1 VPNPSSSREALL
13 EQTFSLFWRH
23 LGWWI
28 LLLTPSAVSAVAV
41 YVLME
46 RAREVLLPDAPAP
59 VIAATTVMPEIAALA
74 WLLGGAIGSQV
85 IALRAA
91 ALRSAALGGDAG
103 AWPSITDVF
112 GQLAPRLAAVVA
124 TSVLV
129 TVHVAA
135 IGALGAGVAAALAA
149 LPLSVLPRWGV
160 SDGTARSIALLVL
173 LPLLVAG
180 AIPTFWWFG
189 RHALAIPV
197 AALEHVSPWAALRA
211 ARHATRGRLGSVLGL
226 FIVTSVFSNVFVLLS
241 RMVGSLGTLL
251 VAPDRFRPIFGEGPL
266 KSADGAIV
274 QLGATLL
281 AAFVTL
287 PLMLLPFG
295 VLTMAFYSQTQ
306 SRGAG
311 EREVGRTGGREN
323 GRTAGR

>member
-91 ALRSAALGGDAG
+91 ALRGGAA
-103 AWPSITDVF
+103 AWPSIGDVL
-112 GQLAPRLAAVVA
+112 GQLAPRFAPVVA

-135 IGALGAGVAAALAA
+135 IGAVGAGVAAALAA
-149 LPLSVLPRWGV
+149 LPLSVLPGWGV

-173 LPLLVAG
+173 LPLLVTG

-189 RHALAIPV
+189 RHAIAIPV

-211 ARHATRGRLGSVLGL
+211 ARQATRGRLGSVLGL

-241 RMVGSLGTLL
+241 RMAGSLGTLL
-251 VAPDRFRPIFGEGPL
+251 VAPDLFRPIFGEGPL

-281 AAFVTL
+281 ATFVTL
-287 PLMLLPFG
+287 PLMLLPFA
-295 VLTMAFYSQTQ
+295 VLCLAL
-306 SRGAG
+306 
-311 EREVGRTGGREN
+311 RTGPDQPRADVLRQPRG
-323 GRTAGR
+323 

>member
-41 YVLME
+41 YVLLE
-46 RAREVLLPDAPAP
+46 RAREVLLPDAPAA

-91 ALRSAALGGDAG
+91 ARRSAALGAAGPGGDAG
-103 AWPSITDVF
+103 AWPSIGDVL
-112 GQLAPRLAAVVA
+112 GQLAPRFAAVVA

-149 LPLSVLPRWGV
+149 LPLSVFPRWGV

-189 RHALAIPV
+189 RHAIAIPV

-241 RMVGSLGTLL
+241 RMIGSLGTLL
-251 VAPDRFRPIFGEGPL
+251 VAPDLFRPIFGEGPL

-274 QLGATLL
+274 QLAATLL

-287 PLMLLPFG
+287 PLMLLPFA
-295 VLTMAFYSQTQ
+295 VLCLALRDGLRQAPDVLRQ
-306 SRGAG
+306 PRA
-311 EREVGRTGGREN
+311 
-323 GRTAGR
+323 